1 MIANEPGTPSLPGNL
16 TATVFS
22 SVVLV
27 IAYSVA
33 DVLVR
38 TNRKRRLMGDAAL
51 ADGQAGYVRTLL
63 SVLEPSVVAWT
74 VVPVALLVTLQTM
87 ASEGLF
93 TGGNSIYRLCDVT
106 VVGVVLLLVRN
117 RLAALA
123 AAWVPGTAP
132 RSAGMK
138 DDDALGGPARTS
150 GGPDA
155 RRRLRSNLRAL
166 HAVATVVILAAISI
180 LGALAMEVPSNDK
193 IESLAARY
201 FLLEVAI
208 ILLVVVTAYFLSLG
222 HGVGPAAVAIA
233 CLLIGV
239 AEYFV
244 IMFRN
249 SAITFSDLHALGTAA
264 EVSSGYTF
272 TLDDDVM
279 VAATYAM
286 VAYVLAGYLMPWALW
301 KPARRGVAWWRRR
314 GAMNLAAGAVT
325 CAAALALVLVP
336 NYRTAFGMDISYWDS
351 VSSYKQ
357 YGFLPSFVMGVREAQ
372 IRRPADY
379 RESRARKLEKSYA
392 AKFDKGNQTD
402 ARKAAEQQF
411 AEVKPTVIA
420 VMNESFSDMSV
431 FDDIR
436 AAGYDGPQF
445 LKHGLTD
452 SLQQGALD
460 VSVRGGGTCN
470 SEFEFLTGIS
480 MGFVPANVFPYQTY
494 SLGRVDNLARQF
506 KSLGYHTV
514 ALHPNLGT
522 NWNRN
527 MAYRELGFD
536 RFLDIDSFPKDAS
549 TLHAGVRD
557 SVTYDKVIDLVEKG
571 DGPQFILDVTMQNH
585 GAYNMRNTP
594 ADILTGYHV
603 DNAGNNDD
611 LNEYL
616 SVINASDADLQA
628 FVERLRTIGKPVV
641 LVFFGDHQP
650 GISPAY
656 NDASFPSEQEPG
668 HSARTYQ
675 TRYVIWANY
684 DVAGSD
690 QVAPEVTVSA
700 SNLGATLMNAI
711 GAPLSRYQKAELFST
726 TVVPQISSLGYQ
738 SLDGTWHQM
747 TDAQGAEEKDLA
759 DLRTMLYYEFGS
771 RV

>member
-1 MIANEPGTPSLPGNL
+1 MIANDPGTSSLPTSL
-16 TATVFS
+16 SATVFS
-22 SVVLV
+22 GVLLVVSYAV
-27 IAYSVA
+27 V

-38 TNRKRRLMGDAAL
+38 TNRKRRLMGEAAL
-51 ADGQAGYVRTLL
+51 HDGQAGYVRTLL

-74 VVPVALLVTLQTM
+74 VVPIALLATLQAM
-87 ASEGLF
+87 VSQGLF
-93 TGGNSIYRLCDVT
+93 TGGNSIDRLRAVT
-106 VVGVVLLLVRN
+106 FAGIALLLVRN
-117 RLAALA
+117 RLAELA
-123 AAWVPGTAP
+123 SACASRMDA
-132 RSAGMK
+132 RSAAEK
-138 DDDALGGPARTS
+138 DADASDEDAL
-150 GGPDA
+150 
-155 RRRLRSNLRAL
+155 RRLDGAGAVRFLRSNLRAL
-166 HAVATVVILAAISI
+166 HAGATVVILVAISI
-180 LGALAMEVPSNDK
+180 LGALAIELPSNNAIK
-193 IESLAARY
+193 SLPARY

-208 ILLVVVTAYFLSLG
+208 VLLVVVTAYFLSLG
-222 HGVGPAAVAIA
+222 HGTGPAVVVVA
-233 CLLIGV
+233 CLVIGI

-244 IMFRN
+244 ILFRN

-272 TLDDDVM
+272 TLTDDVM

-286 VAYVLAGYLMPWALW
+286 VAYVLSGYLVPWA
-301 KPARRGVAWWRRR
+301 PARRDVPWWRRR
-314 GAMNLAAGAVT
+314 STTNLAAAAVA
-325 CAAALALVLVP
+325 CAATLALVLVP
-336 NYRTAFGMDISYWDS
+336 NYRTAFGVNISYWDS
-351 VSSYKQ
+351 VGSYKQ

-372 IRRPADY
+372 IRRPANY
-379 RESRARKLEKSYA
+379 SESRAKRLEKSYA
-392 AKFDKGNQTD
+392 AKFDAQNNTD

-411 AEVKPTVIA
+411 AQTKPTVIA
-420 VMNESFSDMSV
+420 VMNETFSDMSV
-431 FDDIR
+431 FEDIK
-436 AAGYDGPQF
+436 AAGYDGPQY
-445 LKHGLTD
+445 LKYGLAD

-494 SLGRVDNLARQF
+494 SLGRVDSLARQF
-506 KSLGYHTV
+506 KGLGYHTV

-536 RFLDIDSFPKDAS
+536 RFLDIDSFPKDAPA
-549 TLHAGVRD
+549 LHAGVRD
-557 SVTYDKVIDLVEKG
+557 SVTYDKVIDLVEKS

-585 GAYNMRNTP
+585 GGYNLRNTP
-594 ADILTGYHV
+594 ADILTGYNV
-603 DNAGNNDD
+603 EGAGNNDD

-616 SVINASDADLQA
+616 SVIGASDEDLRA

-656 NDASFPSEQEPG
+656 NDASYPGEAEPG

-684 DVAGSD
+684 DVAGRD
-690 QVAPEVTVSA
+690 QVAADATVSA

-738 SLDGTWHQM
+738 APDGTWHAM
-747 TDAQGAEEKDLA
+747 SDAQGAEEKDLA
-759 DLRTMLYYEFGS
+759 DLRTMFYYEFGS